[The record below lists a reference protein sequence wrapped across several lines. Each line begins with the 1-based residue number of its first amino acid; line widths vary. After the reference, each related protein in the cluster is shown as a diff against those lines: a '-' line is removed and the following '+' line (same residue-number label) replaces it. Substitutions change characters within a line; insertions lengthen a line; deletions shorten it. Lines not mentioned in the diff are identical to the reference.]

1 MILVLLIQDV
11 RVSLS
16 FSLGWS
22 MSTEKSILKMEKS
35 YLSVNIIQKFPGLL
49 FEYNLEFVWRV
60 SFFLLKF
67 SSKVMGKVE

>member
-35 YLSVNIIQKFPGLL
+35 YLSVNIIQKFPSLL